1 MRNDSDRK
9 QHKGNHS
16 NNKEAYTDGL
26 KSTRRKVKF
35 AEIFADIIRSG
46 ALPEEASIHIAE
58 MIAMKEIQKREDMRW
73 VINTELLS
81 SMVPFENNRAQLHN
95 QGKQITLCK
104 VHVHIVIKG
113 NEEAQNKQ
121 YICPHWMDSRKNT
134 ISRMTKGHY

>member
-35 AEIFADIIRSG
+35 AEIFTDIIRSG

-73 VINTELLS
+73 VIYTDSLC
-81 SMVPFENNRAQLHN
+81 SMLAIENNRENHPILNQIYDILVKLHN
-95 QGKQITLCK
+95 QGKQIMLCK
-104 VHVHIVIKG
+104 VPAHIGIKG
-113 NEEAQNKQ
+113 N
-121 YICPHWMDSRKNT
+121 
-134 ISRMTKGHY
+134 